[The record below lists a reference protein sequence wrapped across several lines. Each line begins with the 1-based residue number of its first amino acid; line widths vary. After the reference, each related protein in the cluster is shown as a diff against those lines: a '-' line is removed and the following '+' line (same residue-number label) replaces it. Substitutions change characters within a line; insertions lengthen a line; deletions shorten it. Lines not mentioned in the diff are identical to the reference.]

1 MGLTAHCVYVSRAS
15 LALQSDHILLLLLLF
30 YSLLGFTK
38 VTRHI
43 LFAFFYVLHT
53 QQQKVKR
60 RVGQVYKGL
69 D

>member
-15 LALQSDHILLLLLLF
+15 LALQSDHILLLLLF

-43 LFAFFYVLHT
+43 LFAFFLCFAHATTEGKEAGRASV
-53 QQQKVKR
+53 
-60 RVGQVYKGL
+60 
-69 D
+69 